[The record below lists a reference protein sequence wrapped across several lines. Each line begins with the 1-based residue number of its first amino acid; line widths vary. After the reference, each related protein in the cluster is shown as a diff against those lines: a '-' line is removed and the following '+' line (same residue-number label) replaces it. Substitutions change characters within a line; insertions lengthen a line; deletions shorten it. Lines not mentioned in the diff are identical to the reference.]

1 MYTTIPHQ
9 DLIDKLRLCLTQ
21 AWNWRATQENVSV
34 DRLRLEVK
42 GSVCKWVV
50 RSARSRNVYKP
61 GYWLVNSNALL
72 ELIQFLVYN
81 TFVINGDVIYKQI
94 IGIPMGTNCA
104 PLLANLYLYAYESS
118 FIDRIQGAKGRTAAR
133 SFHMSFRLIDDLLS
147 VDNPLLK
154 QYIDLPAP
162 KTMDDGVGGIY
173 PEELTLNDT
182 SLEDCVQFLGMELRY
197 IGNSLEL
204 EVFDKKK
211 EFPFSVIRYPH
222 LDSVIPISIP
232 YGVFT
237 GLLYRRYR
245 ICTRKTVFL
254 DQSVELAK
262 TFRDKRCSKRRL
274 CCLFRKF
281 LFRKAPLRWK
291 CSVQSLFRQFARQMG
306 NYS

>member
-1 MYTTIPHQ
+1 M
-9 DLIDKLRLCLTQ
+9 
-21 AWNWRATQENVSV
+21 
-34 DRLRLEVK
+34 
-42 GSVCKWVV
+42 V
-50 RSARSRNVYKP
+50 RSARSKSVHKA

-81 TFVINGDVIYKQI
+81 TFVINGGVIYKQV

-118 FIDRIQGAKGRTAAR
+118 FIDRIQGAKGDTTAR

-147 VDNPLLK
+147 VDNSLLRD
-154 QYIDLPAP
+154 YIDLPAP
-162 KTMDDGVGGIY
+162 KTLDDGVGGIY

-204 EVFDKKK
+204 MVFDKKK
-211 EFPFSVIRYPH
+211 EFPFRVIRYPH
-222 LDSVIPISIP
+222 LDSVIPTSIP

-254 DQSVELAK
+254 KNAVELAMSL
-262 TFRDKRCSKRRL
+262 RDKRCSQRRL
-274 CCLFRKF
+274 CNLFRNF
-281 LFRKAPLRWK
+281 LFRKAPLRWN
-291 CSVQSLFRQFARQMG
+291 CSVLSLFRQFARQMG